1 MPFVYTVVSAVMGE
15 TDDFEWDDDKD
26 AANRAKRGLPLL
38 FAALMFDGREKTEDL
53 SDKSPEDEAR
63 FETVAPAAGR
73 VLFCVW
79 HWRNGRRRIISL
91 RVANR
96 SERRAYQEAIGR
108 GGSSRKGI

>member
-1 MPFVYTVVSAVMGE
+1 MGE

-26 AANRAKRGLPLL
+26 AANRANRGLPLL
-38 FAALMFDGREKTEDL
+38 FAALMFDGREKTEDV
-53 SDKSPEDEAR
+53 SPKSRAEEAR
-63 FETVAPAAGR
+63 FETIALVEGR

-79 HWRNGRRRIISL
+79 HWRDGRRRIISL

-96 SERRAYQEAIGR
+96 SERRAYEEAIGR